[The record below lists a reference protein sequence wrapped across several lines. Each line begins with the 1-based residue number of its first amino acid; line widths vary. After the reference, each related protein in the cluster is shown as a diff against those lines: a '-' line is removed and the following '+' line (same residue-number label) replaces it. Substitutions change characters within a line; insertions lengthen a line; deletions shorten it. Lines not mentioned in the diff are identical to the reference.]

1 LGGAH
6 YPVNFQFQGLILILQ
21 RSNAHRPA
29 NMLEYQLK
37 ILKF

>member
-21 RSNAHRPA
+21 KSNAI
-29 NMLEYQLK
+29 MLEYQPK